1 MDKPTKREDREHLK
15 AGYALLR
22 EALEELQQ
30 VYRKDNIMAHTVRV
44 LGAIEDTLYQEVT
57 ATGKGV

>member
-57 ATGKGV
+57 AGKVV